1 MAVPLAQKNWQDIF
15 FTSRNGLRLY
25 ARHYPAPETAVAAR
39 RRPLLCLPGLTR
51 NCRDFHE
58 LASFMIDPAN
68 PSARDVFAVDY
79 RGRGRSA
86 HDPEWQNYT
95 LQNEALD
102 VLDFMTLTG
111 LHNVAIAGTSR
122 GGLITMLMATLRPAS
137 LGAVVLNDIGP
148 VIERE
153 GLLRIIAYIGRVP
166 LPATWPE
173 AGALVRDLN
182 KRQFPG
188 VPDHLW
194 DDIAK
199 QWFNEEHG
207 QPVHAYDQNLDKVI
221 AVSPGPIPSLWPQF
235 DAMARLPML
244 VLRGELSDILS
255 PATVA
260 DMQLHHP
267 GLEAVTVRGQGHAP
281 LLRDRASII
290 AVADFLLRADQ
301 GSRALTRA
309 WAHA

>member
-1 MAVPLAQKNWQDIF
+1 MAATLSPKTWQDIF

-25 ARHYPAPETAVAAR
+25 ARHYAAPDSPAALS

-51 NCRDFHE
+51 NCRDFHD
-58 LASFMIDPAN
+58 LATFMTDPAN
-68 PSARDVFAVDY
+68 PSARAVFAVDY

-86 HDPEWQNYT
+86 HDPAWQNYT
-95 LQNEALD
+95 LQNEVLD
-102 VLDFMTLTG
+102 VLDFMTLAG
-111 LHNVAIAGTSR
+111 LTNVAVAGTSR
-122 GGLITMLMATLRPAS
+122 GGLIAMLMATQRPAS

-153 GLLRIIAYIGRVP
+153 GLLRIIAYVGRVP

-194 DDIAK
+194 DDIAR

-244 VLRGELSDILS
+244 VLRGEQSDILS

-260 DMQLHHP
+260 EMQRRHP

-281 LLRDRASII
+281 LLRDRPSII
-290 AVADFLLRADQ
+290 AIADFLLRTDQ
-301 GSRALTRA
+301 GSRQVARA